1 MGLRYIVQT
10 LALMAAIGSATA
22 AQAATTGVREV
33 TASDRSVIP
42 VQTRLRYTTMIVLPH
57 GQEILDVICG
67 DKDFWVVTATQN
79 MAHVKPAKEGATTN
93 LNLVTNTGAVYS
105 FLLTEKSSGTPDL
118 KVYVDDDSERATGSK
133 PRFYSAADVEA
144 LQGELAAAHEAVEAA
159 DRRAKE
165 AVESADRRATDA
177 MATFQQQYPSR
188 LQFVYGQPKYQKPF
202 LVRAI
207 WTDGRFTYIQ
217 SDARELPALYEL
229 KDGQPSLVTFQVEHG
244 TYVIP
249 KVIDRG
255 YLALGKVHWTF
266 AEQDR

>member
-1 MGLRYIVQT
+1 MGARNIVRT
-10 LALMAAIGSATA
+10 LALAAAIGSAGVTG
-22 AQAATTGVREV
+22 QASPPGVREV

-105 FLLTEKSSGTPDL
+105 FLLTEKGSGTPDL
-118 KVYVDDDSERATGSK
+118 KVYVDDDSDNATASK
-133 PRFYSAADVEA
+133 PRFYSAAEVEA
-144 LQGELAAAHEAVEAA
+144 LQGELTAAHEAVEAA
-159 DRRAKE
+159 YRRAKD
-165 AVESADRRATDA
+165 AIATY
-177 MATFQQQYPSR
+177 QQQYPSR
-188 LQFVYGQPKYQKPF
+188 LQFVYGQPKYAKPF

-207 WTDGRFTYIQ
+207 WNDGRFTYIQ

-249 KVIDRG
+249 KLIDRG
-255 YLALGKVHWTF
+255 YLALGKVHWAF

>member
-1 MGLRYIVQT
+1 MRIRKVVQT
-10 LALMAAIGSATA
+10 LALAGALGSTAVIAGDAATA
-22 AQAATTGVREV
+22 GVREV

-105 FLLTEKSSGTPDL
+105 FLLTEKNTGTPDL
-118 KVYVDDDSERATGSK
+118 KVYVDDDSESAVTSK
-133 PRFYSAADVEA
+133 PRFYSAAEVET
-144 LQGELAAAHEAVEAA
+144 LQAELTTAHEAVEAA
-159 DRRAKE
+159 DRRAK
-165 AVESADRRATDA
+165 DA
-177 MATFQQQYPSR
+177 IAAYQQQYPSR
-188 LQFVYGQPKYQKPF
+188 LQFVYGQPKYEKPF

-207 WTDGRFTYIQ
+207 WNDGRFTYIQ

-229 KDGQPSLVTFQVEHG
+229 KDGQPSLVTFQVEHR

-249 KVIDRG
+249 KVMDRG
-255 YLALGKVHWTF
+255 YLALGKVHWAF

>member
-1 MGLRYIVQT
+1 MGTRSIVSSVMVVVFAGVVT
-10 LALMAAIGSATA
+10 YAADGPSP
-22 AQAATTGVREV
+22 GVREV
-33 TASDRSVIP
+33 TASDRAVIP
-42 VQTRLRYTTMIVLPH
+42 VQTRLRYSTMIVLPQ

-67 DKDFWVVTATQN
+67 DKDFWVVSATQN
-79 MAHVKPAKEGATTN
+79 MAYVKPAKEGATTN
-93 LNLVTNTGAVYS
+93 LNLVTNSGAVYS

-118 KVYVDDDSERATGSK
+118 KVYVDEDATTAAASTPK
-133 PRFYSAADVEA
+133 FYSAAEVEA
-144 LQGELAAAHEAVEAA
+144 LRNEVTAAHAAVDAA

-165 AVESADRRATDA
+165 AIATY
-177 MATFQQQYPSR
+177 QQQYPSR
-188 LQFVYGQPKYQKPF
+188 LQFVYGQPKYDKPF

-207 WTDGRFTYIQ
+207 WNDGRFTYIQ

-229 KDGQPSLVTFQVEHG
+229 KDDQPSLVTFQVEHG

-255 YLALGKVHWTF
+255 YLALGKAHWVF

>member
-1 MGLRYIVQT
+1 MRARQIADSLIVALLTSAVT
-10 LALMAAIGSATA
+10 LAADAASP
-22 AQAATTGVREV
+22 GVREV
-33 TASDRSVIP
+33 TASDRTVIP

-105 FLLTEKSSGTPDL
+105 FLLTEKNSGTPDL
-118 KVYVDDDSERATGSK
+118 KVYVDDDSESAAASK
-133 PRFYSAADVEA
+133 PRFYSAAEVEA
-144 LQGELAAAHEAVEAA
+144 LQGELTAAHEAVEAA
-159 DRRAKE
+159 DRRAK
-165 AVESADRRATDA
+165 DA
-177 MATFQQQYPSR
+177 IVAYQQQYPAR
-188 LQFVYGQPKYQKPF
+188 LQFVYGQPKYEKPF

-207 WTDGRFTYIQ
+207 WNDGRFTYIQ

-249 KVIDRG
+249 KVMDRG
-255 YLALGKVHWTF
+255 YLALGKVHWAF

>member
-1 MGLRYIVQT
+1 MPIRQIVQMLAVAAALGSTAVMAGPAET
-10 LALMAAIGSATA
+10 L
-22 AQAATTGVREV
+22 GVREV

-118 KVYVDDDSERATGSK
+118 KVYVDDDSENAATSK
-133 PRFYSAADVEA
+133 PRFYSAAEVEA
-144 LQGELAAAHEAVEAA
+144 LQSELTAAHAAVETAN
-159 DRRAKE
+159 RRAKE
-165 AVESADRRATDA
+165 EVAAY
-177 MATFQQQYPSR
+177 QQQYPSR
-188 LQFVYGQPKYQKPF
+188 LQFVYGQPKYEKPF

-207 WTDGRFTYIQ
+207 WTDGRFTFIQ